1 MKKFYNLG
9 TWCSTD
15 SAVVHSLCVAAPIV
29 CGGGLVSWLVFQYF
43 VSFLAFQSLLSW
55 LLYICHVVEHYLSL
69 TLPHCAIGLSVVCD
83 VFMVKFTYFLSSL

>member
-29 CGGGLVSWLVFQYF
+29 CGG
-43 VSFLAFQSLLSW
+43 
-55 LLYICHVVEHYLSL
+55 
-69 TLPHCAIGLSVVCD
+69 LSVMACISVLC
-83 VFMVKFTYFLSSL
+83 VLSSFPIIT